1 MRFAHPEIH
10 DNTIPISSRA
20 LMAYLGGSMRGQSIA
35 NMVLNQ
41 NAEGLVM
48 EPVCSNCLRH
58 DPHHY
63 VGLGQCL
70 SRPQ

>member
-10 DNTIPISSRA
+10 DKIIPISSRA

-41 NAEGLVM
+41 NAQVW
-48 EPVCSNCLRH
+48 
-58 DPHHY
+58 
-63 VGLGQCL
+63 
-70 SRPQ
+70 